1 MIPSCTLF
9 LMKWITSLIP
19 YEKSSAHKTHRPE
32 KKWNLA
38 LYGEKE
44 ILMFLPVKW
53 LFEIGHFREKN
64 GIVLRRK
71 WVPKY
76 LQ

>member
-32 KKWNLA
+32 KKMKSGLIWGKRNSDVFACEMA
-38 LYGEKE
+38 LK
-44 ILMFLPVKW
+44 
-53 LFEIGHFREKN
+53 
-64 GIVLRRK
+64 
-71 WVPKY
+71 
-76 LQ
+76 